1 MRARAGASLVVA
13 LASVFALTSCTP
25 SPQTTYVA
33 DNGQEV
39 TVDWADYPGYAGV
52 DSAQVLLAPSA
63 EETRAQSAAILGEIE
78 ARLSDEFGLVWENAP
93 SGDGQ
98 RVDGDFYPSDGNG
111 YGGESLYV
119 TFNAL
124 GRESLSIPSSAD
136 DWNRI
141 IAVIAE
147 VTQSY
152 GLGDLN
158 SDGLGTMGNSHA
170 GGPLT
175 GENLDTYW
183 QWGGTAYG
191 RSQWVYAS
199 LMDVDR
205 DESGTALE
213 DMKGSIEY
221 GWNPRSINIS
231 YGATILPAADRAS
244 YVKRVAP
251 FEGLARPAA
260 TSSD

>member
-1 MRARAGASLVVA
+1 MRVCAGAALVLAVA
-13 LASVFALTSCTP
+13 AVFALTSCTP

-33 DNGQEV
+33 ENGQEV
-39 TVDWADYPGYAGV
+39 TVDWVDYPGQAGV
-52 DSAQVLLAPSA
+52 DSVQVLLAPSA
-63 EETRAQSAAILGEIE
+63 EETREQSSAILAEIE
-78 ARLSDEFGLVWENAP
+78 SRLSDEFGVVWENAP

-98 RVDGDFYPSDGNG
+98 RVDGDFYLSEGNG
-111 YGGESLYV
+111 YGGDSLYV

-124 GRESLSIPSSAD
+124 GRESLSIPTSEE
-136 DWNRI
+136 DWDRI

-147 VTQSY
+147 VTQAY
-152 GLGDLN
+152 GLGGLN
-158 SDGLGTMGNSHA
+158 SDGLETMGNSDEVA
-170 GGPLT
+170 PLT
-175 GENLDTYW
+175 GQSVDAYW

-205 DESGTALE
+205 DETGAALK

-231 YGATILPAADRAS
+231 YGATILPAADRAV
-244 YVKRVAP
+244 YVERVAP